1 MTHAVRDEQV
11 RADDALP
18 AFASAVAHEI
28 RTPLAAVAGEV
39 DLALCRDRSA
49 AEYREALRRIGE
61 GIADLVEITGD
72 LTLVGAP
79 IEPVETLAQ
88 LDAALA
94 DVRERYVRHVDVVVD
109 AEGAAGLRV
118 AADEARLAR
127 AITRVVEHALRHRRG
142 GATVTLRVE
151 QQRPGRVRLIVEAQP
166 TGFWPDAWRSLSE
179 RADHP
184 ATPLRLRTARHI
196 VDACGG
202 SLCLSSNSGCDCVH
216 IELPVACDV

>member
-18 AFASAVAHEI
+18 AFAAAVAHEI

-94 DVRERYVRHVDVVVD
+94 DVRERYVRHADVVVD
-109 AEGAAGLRV
+109 AEGAAGAPVPAGGAPRRGRRGAARPRHYAGRRTRPAAPPRRCDGDAPRRAAAARARALDCGGAANRLLAGRV
-118 AADEARLAR
+118 ALAFGARGPSRNAASTAHGPPHCRGMRRLAR
-127 AITRVVEHALRHRRG
+127 PVVQRRM
-142 GATVTLRVE
+142 
-151 QQRPGRVRLIVEAQP
+151 
-166 TGFWPDAWRSLSE
+166 
-179 RADHP
+179 
-184 ATPLRLRTARHI
+184 RLR
-196 VDACGG
+196 
-202 SLCLSSNSGCDCVH
+202 
-216 IELPVACDV
+216 P